1 MQCLGMVGQRNPVLW
16 LAAAACV
23 CVVVAGGC
31 GGSSSGGGSERTLT
45 ISAAASLKDAFT
57 TCAQS
62 FQQAKLKFSFAGS
75 DQLAAQIRQGAS
87 PNVFA
92 SANTKLPDQLA
103 AEGKLQKPQV
113 FAGNKLVIAVP
124 QNSKITGIADLEKP
138 GTSLVIGD
146 ASVPIGSYTREVLAR
161 LPPAQEKAIL
171 ANVKSEEPDVS
182 SIVGKLTQGAADA
195 GFTYVTDV
203 KGTKG
208 QLKAV
213 DLPANLQPNVAYG
226 AGIVKGTPNTR
237 ESQAFIEDVISG
249 SCSKV
254 MQQNGFLP
262 PPNA

>member
-1 MQCLGMVGQRNPVLW
+1 MQCLGTVGQRNPVLW

-23 CVVVAGGC
+23 CVVVAAGC
-31 GGSSSGGGSERTLT
+31 GSSAGGSKPTLT

-146 ASVPIGSYTREVLAR
+146 ASVPIGSYTREVLGR

-203 KGTKG
+203 MGTKG
-208 QLKAV
+208 RSR
-213 DLPANLQPNVAYG
+213 PSTCPRTCSRTWPTG
-226 AGIVKGTPNTR
+226 RESSRGRPNTK
-237 ESQAFIEDVISG
+237 ESQAFIDDVISG

>member
-1 MQCLGMVGQRNPVLW
+1 MLRHGGAAKSGPVVGGGGLRLRGRGRRLRQR
-16 LAAAACV
+16 
-23 CVVVAGGC
+23 
-31 GGSSSGGGSERTLT
+31 SSSGGGSQPTLT

-146 ASVPIGSYTREVLAR
+146 ASVPIGSYTREVLGR

-226 AGIVKGTPNTR
+226 AGIVKGTPNTK
-237 ESQAFIEDVISG
+237 ESQAFIDDVISG